1 LAYYTK
7 INKSELEKYLKNYSF
22 VDVDNFKGI
31 EEGIE
36 NTNYFFKTKSKK
48 YVLTIYEN
56 KITERIK
63 SKNLSFFIDLV
74 NFLRKEKF
82 PCPKILYNNN
92 NKQLNSYKNKQFTII
107 DFVEGKI
114 EKKINLHHCYKLGK
128 TLATLHKKS
137 LKFKKK
143 RKNDFSLNEWD
154 KLIKKKIKLLKK
166 DFFFLKKEIKYIK
179 KNWPKKL
186 SSGIIHGDL
195 FPDNVFFKNNNIVGI
210 IDLSNACNDFF
221 CYDLSICIN
230 AWCYENKLNIDKMKN
245 LIKGYNSIRKIKNEE
260 INYLNLFLRA
270 SSLRFYLSRL
280 MDSQNKKIPK
290 KYKKNPREY
299 LNKLK
304 YFQSNDVKKLFLENY
319 KWIK

>member
-1 LAYYTK
+1 MKIKILAYYTK
-7 INKSELEKYLKNYSF
+7 INKLEFKKYLEDYSLEDLNY
-22 VDVDNFKGI
+22 FKGI
-31 EEGIE
+31 KEGIE
-36 NTNYFFKTKSKK
+36 NTNYFFKTKSNK
-48 YVLTIYEN
+48 YILTIYEN

-63 SKNLSFFIDLV
+63 EKNLFFFVELI
-74 NFLRKEKF
+74 NFLRKVKF

-107 DFVEGKI
+107 DFVKGKI
-114 EKKINLHHCYKLGK
+114 EKKISIQHCYKLGK
-128 TLATLHKKS
+128 ILATLHKKT
-137 LKFKKK
+137 LRFKKE
-143 RKNDFSLNEWD
+143 RKNNFSLNEWS
-154 KLIKKKIKLLKK
+154 KSIKKIKLSKK
-166 DFFFLKKEIKYIK
+166 ESIFLKKEINYIK

-186 SSGIIHGDL
+186 PKGIIHGDL

-230 AWCYENKLNIDKMKN
+230 SWCYEKKLNIDKMRN
-245 LIKGYNSIRKIKNEE
+245 LIKGYNSIRKIKIQE
-260 INYLNLFLRA
+260 IKYLNLFLRA

-290 KYKKNPREY
+290 KYKKNPKEY

-304 YFQSNDVKKLFLENY
+304 YFQSNQLINLL
-319 KWIK
+319 

>member
-1 LAYYTK
+1 MAYYTK
-7 INKSELEKYLKNYSF
+7 INKAEFKKYLANYSLG
-22 VDVDNFKGI
+22 NLYYFKGI
-31 EEGIE
+31 NEGIE
-36 NTNYFFKTKSKK
+36 NTNYFFRTKSKEF
-48 YVLTIYEN
+48 VLTIYEN

-63 SKNLSFFIDLV
+63 GKNLIFFIDLV

-82 PCPKILYNNN
+82 PSPKILYNNN

-107 DFVEGKI
+107 DFVNGKLA
-114 EKKINLHHCYKLGK
+114 KKINFQHCYELGK

-143 RKNDFSLNEWD
+143 RKNHFSLNEWD
-154 KLIKKKIKLLKK
+154 KLIKKKIKLSKNN
-166 DFFFLKKEIKYIK
+166 FFFLKKEIKYIK
-179 KNWPKKL
+179 KNWPTKL
-186 SSGIIHGDL
+186 PSGIIHGDL
-195 FPDNVFFKNNNIVGI
+195 FPDNVFFKNGKIVGI

-230 AWCYENKLNIDKMKN
+230 SWCYENKFNIDKMKN
-245 LIKGYNSIRKIKNEE
+245 LVKGYNSVRKLKAQE
-260 INYLNLFLRA
+260 ISYLNLFLRA

-290 KYKKNPREY
+290 KYKKNPKEY

-304 YFQSNDVKKLFLENY
+304 FFQSNNLTNFF
-319 KWIK
+319 

>member
-1 LAYYTK
+1 MAYYTE
-7 INKSELEKYLKNYSF
+7 INKSEFKKYLKNYSLG
-22 VDVDNFKGI
+22 DLNYFKGI
-31 EEGIE
+31 NEGIE
-36 NTNYFFKTKSKK
+36 KTNYFFKTKSNK
-48 YVLTIYEN
+48 YILTIYEN

-63 SKNLSFFIDLV
+63 EKNLFFFVELI
-74 NFLRKEKF
+74 NFLRKVKF

-107 DFVEGKI
+107 DFVKGKI
-114 EKKINLHHCYKLGK
+114 EKKISIQHCYKLGK
-128 TLATLHKKS
+128 ILATLHKKT
-137 LKFKKK
+137 LRFKKE
-143 RKNDFSLNEWD
+143 RKNNFSLNEWS
-154 KLIKKKIKLLKK
+154 KSIKKIKLSKK
-166 DFFFLKKEIKYIK
+166 ESIFLKKEINYIK

-186 SSGIIHGDL
+186 PKGIIHGDL

-230 AWCYENKLNIDKMKN
+230 SWCYEKKLNIDKMRN
-245 LIKGYNSIRKIKNEE
+245 LIKGYNSIRKIKIQE
-260 INYLNLFLRA
+260 IKYLNLFLRA

-290 KYKKNPREY
+290 KYKKNPKEY

-304 YFQSNDVKKLFLENY
+304 YFQSNQLINLL
-319 KWIK
+319 

>member
-1 LAYYTK
+1 LKIKILAYYTK
-7 INKSELEKYLKNYSF
+7 INKLEFKKYLEDYSLEDLNY
-22 VDVDNFKGI
+22 FKGI
-31 EEGIE
+31 KEGIE
-36 NTNYFFKTKSKK
+36 NTNYFFKTKSNK

-63 SKNLSFFIDLV
+63 EKNLFFFVELI
-74 NFLRKEKF
+74 NFLRKVKF
-82 PCPKILYNNN
+82 PCPKILYNNK

-107 DFVEGKI
+107 DFVKGKI
-114 EKKINLHHCYKLGK
+114 EKKISIQHCYKLGK
-128 TLATLHKKS
+128 ILATLHKKT
-137 LKFKKK
+137 LRFKKE
-143 RKNDFSLNEWD
+143 RKNNFSLNEWS
-154 KLIKKKIKLLKK
+154 KSIKKIKLSKK
-166 DFFFLKKEIKYIK
+166 ESIFLKKEINYIK

-186 SSGIIHGDL
+186 PKGIIHGDL

-230 AWCYENKLNIDKMKN
+230 SWCYEKKLNIDKMRN
-245 LIKGYNSIRKIKNEE
+245 LIKGYNSIRKIKIQE
-260 INYLNLFLRA
+260 IKYLNLFLRA

-290 KYKKNPREY
+290 KYKKNPKEY

-304 YFQSNDVKKLFLENY
+304 YFQSNQLINLL
-319 KWIK
+319 

>member
-1 LAYYTK
+1 MAYYTK
-7 INKSELEKYLKNYSF
+7 INKSEFKKYLENYSLG
-22 VDVDNFKGI
+22 NLYYFKGI
-31 EEGIE
+31 DEGIE
-36 NTNYFFKTKSKK
+36 NTNYFFRTKSNKL
-48 YVLTIYEN
+48 VLTIYEN
-56 KITERIK
+56 KITERVK
-63 SKNLSFFIDLV
+63 DKNLIFFIDLV

-92 NKQLNSYKNKQFTII
+92 SKQLNTYKNKQFTII
-107 DFVEGKI
+107 DFVNGKLA
-114 EKKINLHHCYKLGK
+114 KKINFQHCYKLGR

-143 RKNDFSLNEWD
+143 RKNHFSLNEWG
-154 KLIKKKIKLLKK
+154 KLIKKKIKLSKNES
-166 DFFFLKKEIKYIK
+166 FFLKKEIKYIK

-186 SSGIIHGDL
+186 PSGIIHGDL

-230 AWCYENKLNIDKMKN
+230 SWCYENKLNIGKMKN
-245 LIKGYNSIRKIKNEE
+245 LIKGYNSVRKITTQE
-260 INYLNLFLRA
+260 ISYLNLFLRA

-280 MDSQNKKIPK
+280 MDLQNKKIPK

-304 YFQSNDVKKLFLENY
+304 YFQSNKLTNY
-319 KWIK
+319 F